1 MRQFCVFGN
10 PISHSKSPLLHNA
23 VFLQKRLDCFY
34 GRACLDSALSASA
47 QDFKNV
53 PSLYRSFKEL
63 GLSGANITIPF
74 KESAFR
80 EADCVRGIAKEIGAV
95 NTWILE
101 GEKIIG
107 YNTDAEGFF
116 MCIERFGVKSALI
129 LGAGGSAKACASILR
144 AQGIETSIY
153 NRSSARLS
161 AFSDFVCFSPELKNL
176 SILESKCFDIVI
188 NTTPAGL
195 KSMQSSDTLPLDLE
209 LLTRILS
216 RAHFAFDLV
225 YGAPTP
231 FLSLAKSLGLHTQ
244 DGTQMLINQAALSNE
259 LFTFKQCAFED
270 ALSIMNA
277 LGI

>member
-23 VFLQKRLDCFY
+23 VFLQKGLDCFY
-34 GRACLDSALSASA
+34 GRACLDSALSVSA
-47 QDFKNV
+47 QDFKNA
-53 PSLYRSFKEL
+53 PSLYTSFKEL

-95 NTWILE
+95 NTWVLE

-116 MCIERFGVKSALI
+116 MCIEHFGVRSALI

-161 AFSDFVCFSPELKNL
+161 AFGDFACFSPELKNL
-176 SILESKCFDIVI
+176 SILESKHFDIVI

-195 KSMQSSDTLPLDLE
+195 KSMHSSALPLDSA
-209 LLTRILS
+209 LLTQILS
-216 RAHFAFDLV
+216 RANYAFDLV
-225 YGAPTP
+225 YGADTP
-231 FLSLAKSLGLHTQ
+231 FLLLAKSLGLHTQ

-270 ALSIMNA
+270 ALNIMNA
-277 LGI
+277 LKI